1 LKCAQD
7 VGLTFTFVGC
17 HIFVGFFFKKL
28 QRFSEYNSSD
38 MRKFNLYMHE
48 HTGELNQIISKTIA
62 SIEFNVEAPE
72 FLDEYFNICQLI
84 VLSMVR
90 HPT

>member
-1 LKCAQD
+1 
-7 VGLTFTFVGC
+7 
-17 HIFVGFFFKKL
+17 
-28 QRFSEYNSSD
+28 

-90 HPT
+90 HPTWNHLAYRPLTVAECTVNKHFWWN